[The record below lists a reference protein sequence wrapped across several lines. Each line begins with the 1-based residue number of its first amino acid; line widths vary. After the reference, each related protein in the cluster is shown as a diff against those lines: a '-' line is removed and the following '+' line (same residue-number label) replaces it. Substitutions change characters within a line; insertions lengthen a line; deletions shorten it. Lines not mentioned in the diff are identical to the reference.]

1 MASPFPLPRRTK
13 RDGTKIKRNCHRP
26 GGGCNHPCN
35 RVPSLPFPRDP
46 ALQPLSFVF
55 TFVPENPFACR
66 ARLSLLLSLSCE
78 ISSRGDIS
86 PPREKFKRGGNL
98 RDSLSFPPPPPRPAS
113 PSPRGIRGERRKA
126 DRKFRSLWIKV
137 FSKLPSPPSS
147 PPSSSIFL
155 QVASEG
161 ASRKRERR
169 NFGRCFLYLSWC

>member
-13 RDGTKIKRNCHRP
+13 RDGTKIKRNCHRS

-137 FSKLPSPPSS
+137 FSKLLSPLRYPHLPSS
-147 PPSSSIFL
+147 C
-155 QVASEG
+155 
-161 ASRKRERR
+161 K
-169 NFGRCFLYLSWC
+169 